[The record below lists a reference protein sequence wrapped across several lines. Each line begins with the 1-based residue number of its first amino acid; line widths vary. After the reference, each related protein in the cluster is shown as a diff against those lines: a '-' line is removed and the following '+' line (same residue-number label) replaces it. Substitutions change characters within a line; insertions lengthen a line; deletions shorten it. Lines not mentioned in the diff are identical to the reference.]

1 METGIVTYL
10 TYDYFVTGAKF
21 IFYYLFCCFL
31 WKDTDKEKPLT
42 IDEKLAQAT
51 TIEELRAVLDGN
63 SDVLETIVGESEQ
76 MSAKETEDKL
86 GLDTMTYVMDY
97 STNAV
102 CDKDGAAST
111 YHVESTLM
119 HCVTS
124 ARNCINDSQFSVTTN
139 AAACLVSVV
148 LDSSDSK
155 LDHLTLIERPKRGSV
170 IPLLVGAMLISSGML
185 VGLKGA

>member
-102 CDKDGAAST
+102 CD
-111 YHVESTLM
+111 
-119 HCVTS
+119 
-124 ARNCINDSQFSVTTN
+124 
-139 AAACLVSVV
+139 
-148 LDSSDSK
+148 
-155 LDHLTLIERPKRGSV
+155 
-170 IPLLVGAMLISSGML
+170 
-185 VGLKGA
+185 